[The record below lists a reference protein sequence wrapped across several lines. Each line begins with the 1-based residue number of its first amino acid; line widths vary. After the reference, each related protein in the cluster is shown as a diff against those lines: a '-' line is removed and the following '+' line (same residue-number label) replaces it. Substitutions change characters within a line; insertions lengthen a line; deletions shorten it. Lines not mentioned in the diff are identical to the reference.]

1 MQLTGQCPLGQGQGC
16 EIWDMDPWAQ
26 ARHGSR
32 LPEIHCGGLTGRWDR
47 AGLWVRFGVAFE
59 MEHQKLNRAPACVS
73 HNIIT
78 CMATAQHSVLHR
90 LPCSHRVTRA
100 SLLTIPFPM
109 RRPPR
114 EEAAGQ
120 DWAATRTTMSCCGT
134 DERSPEARCLYYW
147 PYNQSFIHSERGPP
161 AQPLALPS
169 HPLPLVLGDGLILA
183 RVPFSACLGVE
194 LLNFLDQDVLALS
207 SSPNCAQPPSPQ
219 KRDRVKIARLCLQLS
234 AASFPREQIR
244 THQSPV
250 ATAPS
255 GVTLQVI
262 TRTHRSFESNILL
275 C

>member
-1 MQLTGQCPLGQGQGC
+1 MQLTGQCTL
-16 EIWDMDPWAQ
+16 DRDKD
-26 ARHGSR
+26 ARYGMWTPELKRAHGSR

-47 AGLWVRFGVAFE
+47 AGFWVRFGVAFE
-59 MEHQKLNRAPACVS
+59 MEHQKLNSAPACVS

-78 CMATAQHSVLHR
+78 CMAAQHSVLHR

-100 SLLTIPFPM
+100 SLLTIPFAM

-114 EEAAGQ
+114 KEAAGQ

-134 DERSPEARCLYYW
+134 GERSPEARCMYYW
-147 PYNQSFIHSERGPP
+147 PYNQSMIRNGGRQHNHSLS
-161 AQPLALPS
+161 QVT
-169 HPLPLVLGDGLILA
+169 HYIVLGDGLILA

-207 SSPNCAQPPSPQ
+207 SSPNCTQPPSPQ

>member
-1 MQLTGQCPLGQGQGC
+1 MY
-16 EIWDMDPWAQ
+16 
-26 ARHGSR
+26 
-32 LPEIHCGGLTGRWDR
+32 
-47 AGLWVRFGVAFE
+47 
-59 MEHQKLNRAPACVS
+59 
-73 HNIIT
+73 
-78 CMATAQHSVLHR
+78 VL
-90 LPCSHRVTRA
+90 LAIQS
-100 SLLTIPFPM
+100 F
-109 RRPPR
+109 
-114 EEAAGQ
+114 
-120 DWAATRTTMSCCGT
+120 
-134 DERSPEARCLYYW
+134 
-147 PYNQSFIHSERGPP
+147 NQSMIRNGGRQHNHS
-161 AQPLALPS
+161 PS
-169 HPLPLVLGDGLILA
+169 QVTHYLVLGDGLILA

-207 SSPNCAQPPSPQ
+207 SSPNCTQPPSPQ